1 MPRLSVGVPH
11 SLGQEEATRRL
22 KNQAASAKERFGE
35 HVRNLQEEWDG
46 NALRFGFTAF
56 GFRIEGTLTSGESEV
71 RVDAKLPLVA
81 MSLKGTI
88 EQQIRGQL
96 GKILG

>member
-11 SLGQEEATRRL
+11 SLGQEEAVRRL
-22 KNQAASAKERFGE
+22 KDHSAGAKERFGE
-35 HVRNLQEEWDG
+35 HVRDVREEWEG
-46 NALRFGFTAF
+46 NVLRFGFTAF

-81 MSLKGTI
+81 MPLKGTI
-88 EQQIRGQL
+88 EQQIRDQL
-96 GKILG
+96 GKILD